1 MAHKIKIKGL
11 RVYAHHGVFDF
22 ERQNGQDFYIDA
34 TVWIDGYKAAVNDDL
49 NATVHYGNLAKAIVD
64 NVKGDPVDL
73 LETPVHLLES
83 AVEPLERGRDRRI
96 LLGARQTRDHPLQ
109 FQLDDAQGLTQFMRQ
124 VHREPRQVAGGQG
137 FVIGLVERLV
147 IGLHDTVHRRFE
159 VFQRFFHLGAI
170 GTTRLLDG
178 FSHQQNGVIAMNH
191 ERKRTRSRQLGHRA
205 VVQLLLSRGGR
216 AHHGAHEDRLAC
228 EVLAGSIKEGDV
240 LFICSGHGE
249 SKKFLEANQ
258 ISPKT
263 KIIDLS
269 TDFRDESNGFVYGLP
284 EFQKEKIKGATK
296 IANPGCFA
304 TSIEL
309 AMLPLAD
316 KGLINSDIHVSAIT
330 GSTGAG
336 QSLSATSHFSWRN
349 NNVSIYKAFT
359 HQHLTEIGM
368 VLGAK
373 NIHFIPYRGN
383 FSRGIMANVYTS
395 FDGTEQE
402 AFELYKNYYKNSP
415 FVFVSDI
422 LSIKV

>member
-1 MAHKIKIKGL
+1 MAKIGIIGG
-11 RVYAHHGVFDF
+11 A
-22 ERQNGQDFYIDA
+22 
-34 TVWIDGYKAAVNDDL
+34 GY
-49 NATVHYGNLAKAIVD
+49 TG
-64 NVKGDPVDL
+64 GEL
-73 LETPVHLLES
+73 L
-83 AVEPLERGRDRRI
+83 RI
-96 LLGARQTRDHPLQ
+96 LINHPMVEIDFVHSNSQAGKPVYSIHTDLIGSTELQ
-109 FQLDDAQGLTQFMRQ
+109 F
-124 VHREPRQVAGGQG
+124 
-137 FVIGLVERLV
+137 
-147 IGLHDTVHRRFE
+147 
-159 VFQRFFHLGAI
+159 
-170 GTTRLLDG
+170 
-178 FSHQQNGVIAMNH
+178 S
-191 ERKRTRSRQLGHRA
+191 S
-205 VVQLLLSRGGR
+205 
-216 AHHGAHEDRLAC
+216 
-228 EVLAGSIKEGDV
+228 SIKEVDV

-258 ISPKT
+258 ISSKT

-402 AFELYKNYYKNSP
+402 AVELYKNFYKNSP
-415 FVFVSDI
+415 FVFVSDSSIDLKQVVNTNKGLLHVSVHNGQI
-422 LSIKV
+422 LVTSIIDNLLKGASGQAVQNLNLIMGWPENTGLQLKAIGF